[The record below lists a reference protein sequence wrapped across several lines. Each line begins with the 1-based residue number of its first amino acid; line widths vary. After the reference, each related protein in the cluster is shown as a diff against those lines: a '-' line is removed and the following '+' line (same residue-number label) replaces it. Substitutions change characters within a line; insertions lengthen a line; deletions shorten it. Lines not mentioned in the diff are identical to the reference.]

1 MRHRVASHLFA
12 GHCAVA
18 LSLALLAPACTTRD
32 GRPGGGRG
40 DGGASTPD
48 SGGTLADASFV
59 RPDTGPVPP
68 VTDCTEQAR
77 WIYLVD
83 NGNALLRFDP
93 ESGSLTP
100 IGTIACPTSETPFS
114 MAVDRQANAYVLH
127 QDHRIYQ
134 VSTVDA
140 SCTATSFVPDQMG
153 LELFG
158 MGFVS
163 EAEGSAV
170 EHLFVAGGAE
180 TGIGG
185 GSATLGRIDMPGWS
199 VARIGAVGGSPEL
212 TGTGTGELWGFF
224 PDTTPMSVRQIDK
237 ATGATLR
244 TIDVSSVDASGLGI
258 ASAWAFAYWGGRFYV
273 FYMGALDASS
283 GIYRVTPD
291 TMAVEPVRT
300 NTGYRIVGAG
310 VSTCAP
316 TILI

>member
-1 MRHRVASHLFA
+1 MRRLVVL
-12 GHCAVA
+12 
-18 LSLALLAPACTTRD
+18 LTLALLAPACTTRD
-32 GRPGGGRG
+32 GRPGGER
-40 DGGASTPD
+40 DAGG
-48 SGGTLADASFV
+48 GGTTDAGTDVDASLV
-59 RPDTGPVPP
+59 RPDVGPPPP

-100 IGTIACPTSETPFS
+100 IGTIACPTSATPFS

-127 QDHRIYQ
+127 DDHRIYQ

-140 SCTATSFVPDQMG
+140 SCTATSFAPDQMG

-163 EAEGSAV
+163 DSEGSDL
-170 EHLFVAGGAE
+170 EHLFVAGGPE
-180 TGIGG
+180 SGIGG
-185 GSATLGRIDMPGWS
+185 GSATLGRIDMPGWT
-199 VARIGAVGGSPEL
+199 VARVGSVGGSPEL

-224 PDTTPMSVRQIDK
+224 PDTDPMSVRQIDK
-237 ATGATLR
+237 GTGATLR
-244 TIDVSSVDASGLGI
+244 TLDVSAVDSSGLGI

-291 TMAVEPVRT
+291 TMTVEPVRT